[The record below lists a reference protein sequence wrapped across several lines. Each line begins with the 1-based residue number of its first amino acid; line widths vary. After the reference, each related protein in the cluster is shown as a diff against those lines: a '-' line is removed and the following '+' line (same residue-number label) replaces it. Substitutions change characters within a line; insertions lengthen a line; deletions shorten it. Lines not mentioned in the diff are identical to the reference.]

1 MGKSEFRTTLHHQRS
16 LNIHKAWGLHIIK
29 LFSKTDF
36 TGHKSG
42 SQKDSPG
49 GHSK

>member
-1 MGKSEFRTTLHHQRS
+1 MGKSEFHATLYHERL
-16 LNIHKAWGLHIIK
+16 LNIHKVWGLYIIK

-36 TGHKSG
+36 TGHTSG
-42 SQKDSPG
+42 SQDSPE